1 MGKSAPAGGNYGEQA
16 QKDFQQGAQANRP
29 NQTNAF
35 GSSVNWSQGPDGQWN
50 QSQSFGGPLAGA
62 VGGLQ
67 QQAADAYGK
76 PMDWS
81 QFGQLGNGDQAR
93 DQAISAAYGQATSR
107 LNPQWEQRSQ
117 LQASQLANQGLDPNS
132 QAYRNQMQAF
142 GQQQN
147 DAYGSAMNSAIMQGQ
162 AAGDSVFRN
171 NMASRNQAITEAL
184 RQRGMAAGDLQ
195 GLAGFLG
202 QQGFGGVQGP
212 QGLAAMMGQDQYNFN
227 KYQNDNFTFGELLGG
242 VGDLAGSLG
251 GLGGLFGKKK

>member
-35 GSSVNWSQGPDGQWN
+35 GSSVNWSQGPNGEWMQN
-50 QSQSFGGPLAGA
+50 QSFGGPLGGA
-62 VGGLQ
+62 AAGLQ
-67 QQAADAYGK
+67 QQAADAYSK
-76 PMDWS
+76 PMDWA

-93 DQAISAAYGQATSR
+93 DQAITASYNQATSR
-107 LNPQWEQRSQ
+107 LNPQWEQRAQ

-147 DAYGSAMNSAIMQGQ
+147 DAYGSAMNSAIGQGQ

-171 NMASRNQAITEAL
+171 NMMSRQQAISEAL
-184 RQRGMAAGDLQ
+184 RQRGGALSDLQ
-195 GLAGFLG
+195 GLGGLLGQAGF
-202 QQGFGGVQGP
+202 QGVGGP
-212 QGLAAMMGQDQYNFN
+212 QGLAALMGQDNYN
-227 KYQNDNFTFGELLGG
+227 LGKWKSENEAN
-242 VGDLAGSLG
+242 GDLAGGIFSG
-251 GLGGLFGKKK
+251 IGGLFGF